1 MIYLDNAATSFPK
14 PECVHQE
21 MQRFLRED
29 AANPGR
35 AGHKMAVA
43 AARMLGD
50 VRRELVEFIGG
61 KEISRLIFTLNCTDA
76 LNMAMKGLLEEG
88 DHAIT
93 THLEH
98 NSVSRPLQ
106 AMADAGKIK
115 LTRVVADSDGVIDP
129 DEIAR
134 AITPK
139 TKLVVMT
146 HVANAL
152 GTIQPVE
159 EVGQIVR
166 EAGKLLLV
174 DSAQSIGIIPI
185 DVEAMK
191 IDMLAFPGHKGL
203 LGPTGTGGLYIGQR
217 VGAIRVWREGGTGG
231 DSSSPT
237 QPVEFPFCLEGGTA
251 NTVGLAGLGAGVR
264 FVRGQGDAKLLR
276 HERALVGRF
285 IDGIVDDERFNIVGA
300 RDPAGHIGAV
310 SITIDGT
317 HVQEAAAILDE
328 SFEIAVRSGLHCAPY
343 THKMMGTSPDGT
355 LRVSPGY
362 ANTEQDIDA
371 VLTALQ
377 QIVE

>member
-14 PECVHQE
+14 PDCVHQE

-35 AGHKMAVA
+35 SGHRMAVA
-43 AARMLGD
+43 AARILGE
-50 VRRELVEFIGG
+50 VRRDLVEFIGG
-61 KEISRLIFTLNCTDA
+61 RETSRLIFTLNCTDA
-76 LNMAMKGLLEEG
+76 LNMAMKGLLDEG

-106 AMADAGKIK
+106 AMADAGKIE
-115 LTRVVADSDGVIDP
+115 LTRVTADTGGVIDP
-129 DEIAR
+129 DDIAK
-134 AITPK
+134 AITAK

-152 GTIQPVE
+152 GTIQPVKD
-159 EVGQIVR
+159 VGRIVR
-166 EAGKLLLV
+166 ESGKLFLV
-174 DSAQSIGIIPI
+174 DSSQSIGILPI
-185 DVEAMK
+185 DIEAMN
-191 IDMLAFPGHKGL
+191 IDLLAFPGHKGL

-217 VGAIRVWREGGTGG
+217 VTAIRVWREGGTGG

-237 QPVEFPFCLEGGTA
+237 QPAEFPFYLEGGTA

-264 FVRGQGDAKLLR
+264 FVRDQGDQKFLH
-276 HERALVGRF
+276 HEQALVSRF
-285 IDGIVDDERFNIVGA
+285 IGGMVDDDRFNIVGA
-300 RDPAGHIGAV
+300 KAPARHIGAV
-310 SITIDGT
+310 SITMDRI

-328 SFEIAVRSGLHCAPY
+328 SFDIAVRSGLHCAPY
-343 THKMMGTSPDGT
+343 THKMLGTFPDGT

-362 ANTEQDIDA
+362 SNTDQDIDA
-371 VLTALQ
+371 VLTALR